1 MLLSPATD
9 ETEDQPV
16 RLKMKR
22 IIYLGL
28 VLLPVMAFGPKPAL
42 AQVGNAPWCAVI
54 SLGTGDVYWDCQYAT
69 IEQCVPNVLAGN
81 RGFCNHNPRFS
92 GWYAPESQTPR
103 RHYKYRH
110 QT

>member
-1 MLLSPATD
+1 
-9 ETEDQPV
+9 
-16 RLKMKR
+16 MKR
-22 IIYLGL
+22 IIYLGA
-28 VLLPVMAFGPKPAL
+28 VLLSVMAFGPKPAL

>member
-1 MLLSPATD
+1 
-9 ETEDQPV
+9 
-16 RLKMKR
+16 MKR
-22 IIYLGL
+22 IIYLGAL
-28 VLLPVMAFGPKPAL
+28 LLPVMAFGPKPAL

-92 GWYAPESQTPR
+92 GWYGPESQVPR
-103 RHYKYRH
+103 KHYRYRH